1 MSAKRVLFM
10 YITRHSGHHSA
21 SLAVEEA
28 LKKSGAKVETLSI
41 NAFNYTN
48 PILEKIINKTY
59 MGLIKRTPEVWEY
72 LYDNPKVLKNTHTL
86 RKLIHKFNSLKLKSL
101 LTDFRPDAVV
111 CTQAFPCGM
120 VADYKKTY
128 RINLPLLGILTDYAP
143 HSYWIHDEVDVYIV
157 ACEDAKDKLIKNG
170 ISPEKIN
177 VSGLP
182 IKPRFNR
189 WQKRE
194 DIFAKLNLDPSLPTI
209 LIMGGGQGIGPIKE
223 AVISLAKIDRTVQIL
238 VVTGRNKRL
247 LRWLHRKRSHL
258 KNKTSVFG
266 YVDNIDE
273 LMEISKVV
281 ITKPGGLTT
290 AEALCKNL
298 PMVIINP
305 IPGQESNNARFLLN
319 AGVAVKAKNKEE
331 LIILTEELLDNPA
344 KLEQMKNAA
353 KIHSKPNASA
363 EVAKLL
369 LEI

>member
-1 MSAKRVLFM
+1 MKRILFM
-10 YITRHSGHHSA
+10 YITRYSGHHSA

-72 LYDNPKVLKNTHTL
+72 LYDNPKVLKNTHKL
-86 RKLIHKFNSLKLKSL
+86 RKLIHRFNSIKLKSL

-170 ISPEKIN
+170 ISPEKIKI
-177 VSGLP
+177 SGLP
-182 IKPRFNR
+182 IRPRFSHS
-189 WQKRE
+189 QKRE
-194 DIFAKLNLDPSLPTI
+194 DIFNKLNFDPTLPTI
-209 LIMGGGQGIGPIKE
+209 LVMGGGQGFGPIKE
-223 AVISLAKIDRTVQIL
+223 AVISLAKIDRAIQIL
-238 VVTGRNKRL
+238 VITGRNKNL
-247 LRWLHRKRSHL
+247 LKWFHRKRFHL

-266 YVDNIDE
+266 YVDNVDE
-273 LMEISKVV
+273 LMEISSIV

-298 PMVIINP
+298 PMVIMNP
-305 IPGQESNNARFLLN
+305 IPGQEGNNARFLLN

-344 KLEQMKNAA
+344 KLEQMKSAA